1 MTFWTRASK
10 HVFPKRSAKMID
22 GTEKP
27 KICKPHSAIQVLLE
41 IVLGQHV
48 NITYA
53 DHDIYTGDQ
62 VAFRCF

>member
-1 MTFWTRASK
+1 
-10 HVFPKRSAKMID
+10 MID

-41 IVLGQHV
+41 IVLGQHD

-53 DHDIYTGDQ
+53 DHDIYTDDQ
-62 VAFRCF
+62 VAFRFF

>member
-1 MTFWTRASK
+1 
-10 HVFPKRSAKMID
+10 MID
-22 GTEKP
+22 GTDNP
-27 KICKPHSAIQVLLE
+27 THSVIQVVLE

-62 VAFRCF
+62 VAF